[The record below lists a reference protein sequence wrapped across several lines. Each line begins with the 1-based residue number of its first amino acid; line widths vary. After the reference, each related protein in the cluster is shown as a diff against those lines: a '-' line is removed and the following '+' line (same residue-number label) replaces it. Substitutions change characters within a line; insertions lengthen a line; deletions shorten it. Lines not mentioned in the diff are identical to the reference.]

1 MERAEA
7 ALRDQVEQRLRHL
20 IADVV
25 LFNHLVA
32 QQVGLNSSDSQFM
45 TLLEVHGPLT
55 PGQLARLSGLTTGT
69 VTGVIDRL
77 EHAGFVRRDR
87 AEADRRKVVVTRQDE
102 VIAERLAPL
111 YGGHAEHL
119 HAVLQRR
126 SPEELRIIA
135 DFLTDLTRPGQ

>member
-1 MERAEA
+1 
-7 ALRDQVEQRLRHL
+7 
-20 IADVV
+20 
-25 LFNHLVA
+25 
-32 QQVGLNSSDSQFM
+32 M

-126 SPEELRIIA
+126 SPEELRVIA